1 MKPMATTSWATSMDS
16 EFSPALPSAS
26 DRSRR
31 RMLEARAPRDSRI
44 LAPSSATERQ
54 GGGQVAQLVD
64 AQLGAQPAQG
74 RPGRVPAQPG
84 DIEGVADA
92 EHGGIVGEA

>member
-16 EFSPALPSAS
+16 ELSPALLSAS

-31 RMLEARAPRDSRI
+31 RMLEARAPSDSRI
-44 LAPSSATERQ
+44 LAPSS
-54 GGGQVAQLVD
+54 AQLVD

-74 RPGRVPAQPG
+74 RPGRVPTQPG
-84 DIEGVADA
+84 DVEGVADA
-92 EHGGIVGEA
+92 EHGGVVGEA